1 MDDYNEPALRLQ
13 KTLLNL
19 RRERDKLSGEGKH
32 EEASALAVSIARIET
47 TLAQLPGAFKPETLQ

>member
-47 TLAQLPGAFKPETLQ
+47 TLAQLPAAFKPETLQ